1 MKDKRIQ
8 VKVEIKEE
16 KNGIIR
22 VPKGCFHSDTFVC
35 EKCGCRGIY
44 KVLGNTKTCP
54 ECGGT
59 MYRQ

>member
-1 MKDKRIQ
+1 M
-8 VKVEIKEE
+8 
-16 KNGIIR
+16 
-22 VPKGCFHSDTFVC
+22 SDTFLC

-44 KVLGNTKTCP
+44 KILGNTKKCP